1 MPNRSAAHNFILHPA
16 SFRQWRLIGQFLSLF
31 CVCSFLVVS
40 CSHRP
45 ATISTAGS
53 PSADAGSGRITIGTT
68 LKPRLLDPAEAYEVA
83 ALGLVYNLSDRL
95 YTYKPGTTKLMP
107 QLATTLPKV
116 SADGLT
122 YTIPLRKGVVFHD
135 GTPFNAAAMVFSLQ
149 RFIQNAGKPS
159 FLLADVVESAKATGE
174 SELTIKL
181 KRPFAAFPA
190 LLAFTGTCAV
200 SPKAYEIGVGKFKPD
215 TFVGTG
221 PYKLAQYGPDSLRFD
236 VFDKYWGEKPAN
248 QGINIQVFDS
258 NSANL
263 YNSFRTGA
271 VDVAYLTL
279 DPDQIHSLAQ
289 GAKDGSYQ
297 AITAQG
303 NVVTYL
309 VLNVR
314 QKPLDNPSVRQAIAM
329 IVNRQLLNQRVLYNQ
344 AEPLYSLVP
353 TLFNVYK
360 PVFKDQYGDGNVEKA
375 KQLLSQAGYS
385 PANPAKVQIW
395 YPSNSSARSLA
406 ATTLKAIA
414 EQQLGGILQ
423 FEVNTVESTTAF
435 KQIGRGLYP
444 TFLLDWYPDFLDAD
458 NYLEPFLACDKGS
471 VTKGCDRGGSQ
482 TQGSFYYNNRVNQ
495 LIDEERKEL
504 NPGQR
509 QQIFAEIQAHLAQ
522 DVPYIPL
529 WQDKDYVFA
538 QKGITGVGISPSQD
552 LLYSTIRKQG

>member
-1 MPNRSAAHNFILHPA
+1 MPNRRATHFILHP
-16 SFRQWRLIGQFLSLF
+16 SSLIQWRLIGQFLSLF
-31 CVCSFLVVS
+31 CVCLVLVVS

-45 ATISTAGS
+45 AAISPTTPTAT
-53 PSADAGSGRITIGTT
+53 AGSGRITIGTT

-83 ALGLVYNLSDRL
+83 ALGLIYNLSDRL
-95 YTYKPGTTKLMP
+95 YTYKPGTTKLTP

-116 SADGLT
+116 NADGLT
-122 YTIPLRKGVVFHD
+122 YTIPVRKGVVFHD

-159 FLLADVVESAKATGE
+159 FLLADVVESVKATGE
-174 SELTIKL
+174 YELTIKL

-248 QGINIQVFDS
+248 HGINIQVFDS

-263 YNSFRTGA
+263 YNSFRTSA

-279 DPDQIHSLAQ
+279 DPDQIRSLAQ
-289 GAKDGSYQ
+289 GAKDGGYE
-297 AITAQG
+297 AIVAQG

-309 VLNVR
+309 VLNVK
-314 QKPLDNPSVRQAIAM
+314 QKPLDNPAVRQAIAM

-353 TLFNVYK
+353 TLFDVYK
-360 PVFKDQYGDGNVEKA
+360 PVFKQYGDGNVEKA

-385 PANPAKVQIW
+385 AANPVKVQIW
-395 YPSNSSARSLA
+395 YPSNASARSLA
-406 ATTLKAIA
+406 AATLKAIA

-423 FEVNTVESTTAF
+423 LEVNTVDSTTAF
-435 KQIGRGLYP
+435 KQIGKGLYP

-458 NYLEPFLACDKGS
+458 NYIEPFLACDKGS
-471 VTKGCDRGGSQ
+471 ATKGCDQGGSQ
-482 TQGSFYYNNRVNQ
+482 TQGSFYYNERVNQ
-495 LIDEERKEL
+495 LIDEERKQL

-509 QQIFAEIQAHLAQ
+509 QQIFAEIQTHLAE

-552 LLYSTIRKQG
+552 LPYSTIQKQG